1 MKQELFFIYCYL
13 WFYFFAVAYGWPH
26 LFTLSSLFGGLH
38 LDWFIHNSIPW
49 NSDQDK
55 SYKPSLGAAPP
66 PPIYLAYHA
75 GRWLL
80 GWDFS
85 PLHSYFIVRTASAKE
100 VWWGQLISVCQPLIL
115 NFSKKKIIDNMIEVW
130 RCVMLLCWSYD
141 VNVHWYCAS
150 HSWVLPK
157 RISSKLDPQS
167 DSNFLL
173 EARLIHGKLENYQW

>member
-1 MKQELFFIYCYL
+1 MGVVVICIIYSSNYDIMKQELFFIYCYL
-13 WFYFFAVAYGWPH
+13 GFYFFAVAYGWPH

-55 SYKPSLGAAPP
+55 SYKPSLGTTPP

-115 NFSKKKIIDNMIEVW
+115 NFSKKKSLIIWLKCDAVSCRYVDHM
-130 RCVMLLCWSYD
+130 MLMSTGT
-141 VNVHWYCAS
+141 
-150 HSWVLPK
+150 VLITLGFFQ
-157 RISSKLDPQS
+157 R
-167 DSNFLL
+167 
-173 EARLIHGKLENYQW
+173 G